1 MIKIKLYQYY
11 PFNLMMDDINF
22 GLMDWKKWIQDSL
35 AQSEP
40 MYTFNT
46 F

>member
-1 MIKIKLYQYY
+1 
-11 PFNLMMDDINF
+11 MDDINF

-35 AQSEP
+35 AQSGP